1 MRCKDE
7 NKCKCCN
14 GAGVQMDFHGIRH
27 ICPCCNGSGKKRKRR
42 PIILVPPFLW

>member
-1 MRCKDE
+1 
-7 NKCKCCN
+7 
-14 GAGVQMDFHGIRH
+14 VQMDFHGIRH